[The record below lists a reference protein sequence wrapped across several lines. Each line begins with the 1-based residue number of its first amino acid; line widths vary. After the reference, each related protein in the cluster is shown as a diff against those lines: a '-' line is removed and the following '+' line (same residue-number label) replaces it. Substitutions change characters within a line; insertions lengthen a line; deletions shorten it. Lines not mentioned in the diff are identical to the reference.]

1 MDAVCWTLPPTGQV
15 YTLTQYDFTVGTY
28 PYGVVVS
35 TDGNTLYGSDMNAHV
50 IRQTDIVTRVVTIL
64 AGSGTQAHVDG
75 TGAAASFRHPT
86 GVCISPDGTQLYVAD
101 MNNHRIRRV
110 TIAGGVV
117 TTISGSGVAVSAD
130 GTGVG
135 ATHRNPVGCSVS
147 PDGSR
152 LYVADQAGRKIRQ
165 IILATTV
172 VTTLAEPAGGF
183 TQPRDVAVSPDGSVL
198 YISDGNGHRL
208 FQLVIATGAVSI
220 LAGSG
225 TGAHADGT
233 GEAAS
238 FKRPSGLA
246 LSSNGSLLMVA
257 DNQNYRIR
265 QVVLPTGVVTTPY
278 GSGASAGTNA
288 IGTAAKFVGPTSVAF
303 SPNDAFLFVGDGHRY
318 GRVRQIFLRGR

>member
-1 MDAVCWTLPPTGQV
+1 M
-15 YTLTQYDFTVGTY
+15 
-28 PYGVVVS
+28 
-35 TDGNTLYGSDMNAHV
+35 
-50 IRQTDIVTRVVTIL
+50 TRVVTIL
-64 AGSGTQAHVDG
+64 AGSGTEDHVDG

-183 TQPRDVAVSPDGSVL
+183 TQPRDVAVSPDGSLL

-208 FQLVIATGAVSI
+208 FQLVISTGAVSI